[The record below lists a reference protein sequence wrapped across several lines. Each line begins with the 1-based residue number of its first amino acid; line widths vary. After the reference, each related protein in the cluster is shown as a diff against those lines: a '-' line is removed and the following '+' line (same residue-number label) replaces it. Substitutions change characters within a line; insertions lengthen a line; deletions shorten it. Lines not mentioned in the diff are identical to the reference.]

1 MAYIKCLA
9 PVSSQVVARRS
20 FADFVTRPLVP
31 PLVDFCGSIMS
42 SDSYMSSDD
51 DKPLG
56 KTNGHGRNRHVTS
69 KIGNGK
75 RGKDAD
81 SSMSEDDMPLVC
93 VLFL

>member
-1 MAYIKCLA
+1 MPA
-9 PVSSQVVARRS
+9 PVSSQVITRRS
-20 FADFVTRPLVP
+20 FADPVTRLLVP
-31 PLVDFCGSIMS
+31 LSIDFCGSVMS

-56 KTNGHGRNRHVTS
+56 KTNGHGHNGHVTS